1 MMTGMP
7 SEQPQGRVRRTEADV
22 IAATSRPATVDTLT
36 ADLWALGVQQGDV
49 LVVHT
54 SLSNMGFVVGG
65 ARAVVDALVAAVGA
79 EGTVT
84 MPAHSGEWSEPS
96 HWQNPPVPDDW
107 WQVIRDHQPA
117 FDPYT
122 TPLREMGGVADALL
136 MRRSTLRSEHPRC
149 SHMALGPHA
158 EYIVSPH
165 PIDDAFGERS
175 PLARLHAVG
184 ALVLLLG
191 VGHSNNTSLHLAES
205 RASWPGKATE
215 AQGSAVT
222 VDGRRVWSE
231 YHDLAYD
238 SDDFDVVGAAFE
250 STGAVRLGTVGEATA
265 RLMSMPALV
274 DFATDWFSRN
284 RR

>member
-1 MMTGMP
+1 MSGSTDGE
-7 SEQPQGRVRRTEADV
+7 SLHHFRRTESDV
-22 IAATSRPATVDTLT
+22 IAATGRPATVDSLT
-36 ADLWALGVQQGDV
+36 ADLRSLGVRQGDV

-231 YHDLAYD
+231 YHDLSFD
-238 SDDFDVVGAAFE
+238 TDDFDAVGTAFE
-250 STGAVRLGTVGEATA
+250 ATGAVHLGTVGQAHA
-265 RLMSMPALV
+265 RLMPMAALV
-274 DFATDWFSRN
+274 GFATDWFSRH